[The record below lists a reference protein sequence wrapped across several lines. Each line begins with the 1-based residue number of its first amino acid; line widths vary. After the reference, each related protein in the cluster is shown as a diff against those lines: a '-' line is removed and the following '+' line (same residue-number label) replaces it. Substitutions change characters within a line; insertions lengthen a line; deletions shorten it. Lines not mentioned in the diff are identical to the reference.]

1 MICPNC
7 NKEIKDDSKFCI
19 FCGANV
25 QSQSNARNDVQG
37 ASRHGDHEKH
47 HLQRQPSGA
56 AQAPGAGAGQEYR
69 QLRGCPAFAPA
80 GQAVP

>member
-25 QSQSNARNDVQG
+25 QSQSNARNEVLIREFSFNLQCLK
-37 ASRHGDHEKH
+37 SR
-47 HLQRQPSGA
+47 
-56 AQAPGAGAGQEYR
+56 
-69 QLRGCPAFAPA
+69 
-80 GQAVP
+80 

>member
-25 QSQSNARNDVQG
+25 QSQSNARNDAQTMHRVF
-37 ASRHGDHEKH
+37 SR
-47 HLQRQPSGA
+47 R
-56 AQAPGAGAGQEYR
+56 
-69 QLRGCPAFAPA
+69 
-80 GQAVP
+80 